1 MAKWAFPT
9 SEYKD
14 VEVLLGWVVV
24 LNRKNQNVMY
34 ALTRTLTNYMKDYET
49 ALATWES
56 YVTQTNL
63 ALGRIMLE
71 QFVQVRVHLKC
82 F

>member
-14 VEVLLGWVVV
+14 VEALLGWVVV

-34 ALTRTLTNYMKDYET
+34 ALTRTLANYMKDYET

-56 YVTQTNL
+56 
-63 ALGRIMLE
+63 
-71 QFVQVRVHLKC
+71 
-82 F
+82 

>member
-1 MAKWAFPT
+1 
-9 SEYKD
+9 
-14 VEVLLGWVVV
+14 
-24 LNRKNQNVMY
+24 MY

-82 F
+82 FQLDFQSAKCSRVMLITLLN